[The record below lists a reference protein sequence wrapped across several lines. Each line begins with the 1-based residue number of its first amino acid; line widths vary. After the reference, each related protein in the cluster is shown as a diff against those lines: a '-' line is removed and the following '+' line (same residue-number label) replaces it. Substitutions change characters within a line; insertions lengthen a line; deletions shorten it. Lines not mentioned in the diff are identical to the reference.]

1 MKFGRYGQAKIL
13 TKDEIFQVLYH
24 GLKRSRDRALAGLCL
39 YTACRIS
46 EARQMLLR
54 HAFDRDGNVQLDMV
68 IPWQH
73 TKGQKDTRVIPT
85 HPELAVLLQQYQNE
99 AHALFQLITLKGAWA
114 HQSLA
119 EGDKLRISD
128 LRCPQC
134 GSNWIHR
141 AGTYTY
147 REQSEPRY
155 FCRACNYTIR
165 ERNIQTS
172 FTNPS
177 VEPSPSYDTY
187 GVKNSAN
194 YGFLFVDSSNPYL
207 FPGRDG
213 QGCLSLRQSLN
224 IMKEA
229 FDEVGLIGASSH
241 SWRRTSLTTMH
252 RAGVPLRTIQMISGH
267 RSLEAL
273 QGYLEVSEEEVR
285 AAINTLK

>member
-13 TKDEIFQVLYH
+13 TNDEIFQVLYH

-46 EARQMLLR
+46 EARKMLLR
-54 HAFDRDGNVQLDMV
+54 HAFDRDGNVQPDIV

-85 HPELAVLLQQYQNE
+85 HPELAVMLQQYRNE
-99 AHALFQLITLKGAWA
+99 AHALVQLKTLKGGWA
-114 HQSLA
+114 HQTIA
-119 EGDKLRISD
+119 EGDNLRVSD
-128 LRCPQC
+128 LLCPRC
-134 GSNWIHR
+134 GSNWIHH

-147 REQSEPRY
+147 RHQSEPRY
-155 FCRACNYTIR
+155 FCRGCKYTIR
-165 ERNIQTS
+165 ECNIQRSVTDAL
-172 FTNPS
+172 
-177 VEPSPSYDTY
+177 VEPVSSYDTH
-187 GVKNSAN
+187 GVKSSAN
-194 YGFLFVDSSNPYL
+194 YGFLFVDPSNPYL
-207 FPGRDG
+207 FPGKDG

-229 FDEVGLIGASSH
+229 FEEVGLIGASSH
-241 SWRRTSLTTMH
+241 SWRRTSLTIMH
-252 RAGVPLRTIQMISGH
+252 RSGVPLRTLQMISGH

-273 QGYLEVSEEEVR
+273 QAYLEVSEEEVR

>member
-13 TKDEIFQVLYH
+13 TNDEIFQVLYQ
-24 GLKRSRDRALAGLCL
+24 GFKRSRDRALAGLCL

-46 EARQMLLR
+46 EARQMLFR
-54 HAFDRDGNVQLDMV
+54 HALDRNGNVQPDMV
-68 IPWQH
+68 IPWEH
-73 TKGQKDTRVIPT
+73 TKGRQDTRVIPT

-99 AHALFQLITLKGAWA
+99 AQALFQLKTLKGAWA
-114 HQSLA
+114 HQTLD
-119 EGDKLRISD
+119 EGDKLRSND

-134 GSNWIHR
+134 GSDWIHH

-165 ERNIQTS
+165 ESNIQKS
-172 FTNPS
+172 ITNPAA
-177 VEPSPSYDTY
+177 EPAPSYDTH
-187 GVKNSAN
+187 GVKSSAN
-194 YGFLFVDSSNPYL
+194 YGFLFVDASNPYL
-207 FPGRDG
+207 FPGRNG

-229 FDEVGLIGASSH
+229 FEEVGLIGASSH
-241 SWRRTSLTTMH
+241 SWRRTSLTIMH
-252 RAGVPLRTIQMISGH
+252 RSGVPLRTLQMISGH

-273 QGYLEVSEEEVR
+273 QAYLEVSEEEVR